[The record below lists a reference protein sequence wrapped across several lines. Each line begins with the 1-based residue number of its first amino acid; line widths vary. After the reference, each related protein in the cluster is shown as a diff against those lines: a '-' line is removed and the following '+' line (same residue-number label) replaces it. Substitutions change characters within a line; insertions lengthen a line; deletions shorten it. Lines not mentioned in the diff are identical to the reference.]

1 MKRRTFVSGVISAGV
16 LSTAP
21 SIPALGDSNDKAISQ
36 NLHSMAGT
44 GRHQQRFAKALKP
57 GMTVGV
63 VAPSSNAFED
73 DDIRFALDIVS
84 SLGFK
89 PKPGRLFI

>member
-1 MKRRTFVSGVISAGV
+1 
-16 LSTAP
+16 
-21 SIPALGDSNDKAISQ
+21 
-36 NLHSMAGT
+36 
-44 GRHQQRFAKALKP
+44 
-57 GMTVGV
+57 MTVGV

-89 PKPGRLFI
+89 PKPGRHLFKRYGYLAGTDCAARG